1 MFRLSKFQLIL
12 IFTAIVLLRISI
24 GYHFFVEGIA
34 KLRPSGEFTSQY
46 FLLQAKGPLADH
58 FLSYLDDP
66 RGSVRLCL
74 DAQNPL
80 KPTQQELTDPK
91 ISPAFTY
98 MIWDDFVDR
107 VRSRLTLDK
116 VETDGVGLNLAIQ
129 EGSLASQADQVLAN
143 HKELLQDFLDA
154 NQVEIVSWF
163 ATSDRLQ
170 GFARDGDQRQQ
181 VIQGVDSLRDQVAT
195 IQQDRNKKFQEWV
208 WEVEAIWDS
217 LEQEINFL
225 TRQTDSAAMPFALH
239 RPFDQP
245 GSWQKWIDRI
255 IPWFDVTVGVLLLL
269 GLFTRLA
276 AGAGGLFLASVLA
289 TQPPWV
295 AGSAFDPLYLIEF
308 AGCIVLFVAAAGRFG
323 GLDFFLHSFLR
334 RRKDSFVS
342 TVATEVSDT
351 GSPSATQRPV
361 VIQSGQ

>member
-12 IFTAIVLLRISI
+12 ILAAIVLLRIAI

-34 KLRPSGEFTSQY
+34 KLRPGSGFTSKY

-58 FLSYLDDP
+58 FVSFLDDP
-66 RGSVRLCL
+66 HGSVRLCL
-74 DAQNPL
+74 AARNPL
-80 KPTQQELTDPK
+80 KPTQEELADPK

-107 VRSRLTLDK
+107 ARGRFESNKTGSAEVGNGSTNPGETL
-116 VETDGVGLNLAIQ
+116 I
-129 EGSLASQADQVLAN
+129 SQADQVLAN
-143 HKELLQDFLDA
+143 HKELLQDFLDE
-154 NQVEIVSWF
+154 NQVEIASWF

-181 VIQGVDSLRDQVAT
+181 VIQGVESLRDQVAT
-195 IQQDRNKKFQEWV
+195 IQKDRNKKFQGWV
-208 WEVEAIWDS
+208 WEVEEIWDS
-217 LEQEINFL
+217 LEKEVNFL
-225 TRQTDSAAMPFALH
+225 VSQVDTAVTPLDLH

-276 AGAGGLFLASVLA
+276 AGAAGLFLASVLA
-289 TQPPWV
+289 TQPPWI

-308 AGCIVLFVAAAGRFG
+308 TGCIVLFVAAAGRFG
-323 GLDFFLHSFLR
+323 GLDFFLHQFLQ
-334 RRKDSFVS
+334 RRKNSLGS
-342 TVATEVSDT
+342 SVAHEVSNAD
-351 GSPSATQRPV
+351 SKPAQHPV
-361 VIQSGQ
+361 AVQSGQ